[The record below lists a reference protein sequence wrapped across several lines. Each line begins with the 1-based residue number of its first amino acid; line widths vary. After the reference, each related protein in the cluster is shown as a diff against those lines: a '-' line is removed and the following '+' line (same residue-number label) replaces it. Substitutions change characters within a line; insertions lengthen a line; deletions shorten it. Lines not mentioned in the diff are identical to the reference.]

1 MESKIARALGMR
13 FQPVALLWSDEK
25 PSGARQ
31 FSPGKWGCVMWL
43 FAAAARGEVAACDRE
58 TFGCLGG
65 GTGLGFGNQYLNW
78 PGGIENFY
86 CFLSTGRPNR
96 DASKGE
102 LRREAARQMLE
113 EERYLRSPE
122 VARHFVQQLPMTD
135 IPARYVVFKP
145 LGMVEERE
153 RPVVVIFT
161 ANPDQL
167 AALTVLANFGRAAGD
182 NVLIP
187 FAAGC
192 QAIGILPY
200 REAQAE
206 QPRAVVGLVDLSA
219 RRNVAKLLGREVFT
233 FAVPFKL
240 FRVMEEW
247 VEESFLAK
255 EEWQEYFQSSP
266 DG

>member
-1 MESKIARALGMR
+1 MESKIARGLGMR

-78 PGGIENFY
+78 PGGVENFY
-86 CFLSTGRPNR
+86 CFLSTGKPDW
-96 DASKGE
+96 DASKAE
-102 LRREAARQMLE
+102 LRWEAAKQMLE
-113 EERYLRSPE
+113 GERYRRSPE
-122 VARHFVQQLPMTD
+122 LVRYFVQQLPITD

-145 LGMVEERE
+145 LGMVEEKE
-153 RPVVVIFT
+153 RPVAVIFT
-161 ANPDQL
+161 ADPDQL
-167 AALTVLANFGRAAGD
+167 AALTVLANFGYSTID

-187 FAAGC
+187 SVAGC

-219 RRNVAKLLGREVFT
+219 RRNVAKQLGREVFT
-233 FAVPFKL
+233 FTVPFKL
-240 FRVMEEW
+240 FREMEEW
-247 VEESFLAK
+247 AEESFLAK
-255 EEWQEYFQSSP
+255 EEWQEHFQSSS
-266 DG
+266 GG